1 MYWNSLVLTRI
12 ETDWVADSFKSIQRS
27 LSLWL
32 IYAFSGEPRV
42 GIYEDDWTAVT
53 MDNSRA
59 AQAEHTILITESGC
73 EILTL

>member
-1 MYWNSLVLTRI
+1 MIIPAGIIRGNTV
-12 ETDWVADSFKSIQRS
+12 
-27 LSLWL
+27 
-32 IYAFSGEPRV
+32 YAFSGEPRV